1 MLPKGNAEGERMI
14 TDDKTATQF
23 SVSTVVPLTDEPLAP
38 AASRPMYLIVVS
50 GGSPGALHE
59 IKATGT
65 RVGRSQDNGIRFADL
80 GVSRRHATIVSDAS
94 GEAWVT
100 DLGSSNGT
108 FLNGDRLPAHTP
120 HQLRDGDRLRIGTA
134 VVVKFVRL
142 DSTDER
148 FQREL
153 FERAVRDTL
162 TGLYNRAFFLEQLN
176 PLAELSGARGL
187 GLGVLMLDVDH
198 FKKVNDSYGHDAG
211 DAVLKEV
218 ATVLRES
225 TRGEDLVAR
234 YGGEEFVVA
243 LTVATPDQA
252 SERAERIRDHL
263 ASRRVLGP
271 GIPSSGVHVTA
282 SLGLAFARP
291 GRLRCPSGLLTAA
304 DHCLYQAKDAG
315 RNRVVLRI
323 DPGILAPPEIATP
336 RSYGVA

>member
-1 MLPKGNAEGERMI
+1 MI
-14 TDDKTATQF
+14 TDDKTATLF
-23 SVSTVVPLTDEPLAP
+23 NLSTVVPLSDTPVAP
-38 AASRPMYLIVVS
+38 ETSRPMYLIVVS

-59 IKATGT
+59 IKPTGT
-65 RVGRSQDNGIRFADL
+65 RIGRSQDNGVRFADL
-80 GVSRRHATIVSDAS
+80 GVSRRHATIVADAQ

-108 FLNGDRLPAHTP
+108 FLNSDRLSAHTP
-120 HQLRDGDRLRIGTA
+120 HRLCDGDRVRIGTS

-153 FERAVRDTL
+153 FDRAVRDTL
-162 TGLYNRAFFLEQLN
+162 TGLYNRAFFLEQLG
-176 PLAELSGARGL
+176 PLAELSASRGL
-187 GLGVLMLDVDH
+187 GLGVLILDLDH
-198 FKKVNDSYGHDAG
+198 FKKVNDGYGHDAG

-243 LTVATPDQA
+243 LTVGTPDQA

-263 ASRRVLGP
+263 ASRRISGP
-271 GIPSSGVHVTA
+271 GIPAHGLHVTA

-291 GRLRCPSGLLTAA
+291 GRLRCPSGLLTVA
-304 DHCLYQAKDAG
+304 DHCLYQAKGAG
-315 RNRVVLRI
+315 RNRVVLRV
-323 DPGILAPPEIATP
+323 DPNVLAGADVVTP
-336 RSYGVA
+336 RSCGGV